1 MRKSKIIRKQSDN
14 KRCEMGGGKK
24 VSLFFAFLGLTGFM
38 IFVVFRMSHQAQKQN
53 SINSEIEKLQQ
64 QASELEGENQDLQEM
79 INYLKTDDFK
89 EKEAKDKLNLIKEGE
104 QMILVKENVFAGKID
119 LENKEDDKGPELV
132 VHRENYY
139 YWWHYF
145 FSIKP

>member
-1 MRKSKIIRKQSDN
+1 MRKSKIIRKQSDK
-14 KRCEMGGGKK
+14 KRSEMGSGKK

-38 IFVVFRMSHQAQKQN
+38 IFLVFRMSHQAQKQN
-53 SINSEIEKLQQ
+53 SINDEIAKLQQ

-79 INYLKTDDFK
+79 ISYLKTDDFK

-104 QMILVKENVFAGKID
+104 QMILVKESVFAGKVG
-119 LENKEDDKGPELV
+119 LENKEDNKGPELV

-145 FSIKP
+145 FSIKS

>member
-1 MRKSKIIRKQSDN
+1 MRKPKIIRKQSDQ
-14 KRCEMGGGKK
+14 RDCVVGSGKK
-24 VSLFFAFLGLTGFM
+24 ISLFFAFLGLTGFM
-38 IFVVFRMSHQAQKQN
+38 IFIVFRMSHQAEKQN
-53 SINSEIEKLQQ
+53 SINDEIAKLQQ

-79 INYLKTDDFK
+79 IAYLKTDDFK

-104 QMILVKENVFAGKID
+104 QMILVKENVFAGKAG
-119 LENKEDDKGPELV
+119 LESEEKNQGPELV